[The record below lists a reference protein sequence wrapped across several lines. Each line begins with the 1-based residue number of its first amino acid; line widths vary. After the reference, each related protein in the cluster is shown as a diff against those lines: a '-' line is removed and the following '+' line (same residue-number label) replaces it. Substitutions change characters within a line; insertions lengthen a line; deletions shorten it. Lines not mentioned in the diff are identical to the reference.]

1 MKLGRWL
8 NSLNFNDFL
17 VLIIIFAIASFLTHR
32 TLIFARNWYQKRQK
46 DNPYAAEF
54 RITTFSFF
62 IVTVPYILILYKI
75 FSTTLRSWLDKIF

>member
-17 VLIIIFAIASFLTHR
+17 VLVIIFAIGSFFAYR
-32 TLIFARNWYQKRQK
+32 TLILARNWYKKRQIN
-46 DNPYAAEF
+46 NPYAAEF

-62 IVTVPYILILYKI
+62 IVMVPYILILYNI
-75 FSTTLRSWLDKIF
+75 FSATLRTWLDKIF